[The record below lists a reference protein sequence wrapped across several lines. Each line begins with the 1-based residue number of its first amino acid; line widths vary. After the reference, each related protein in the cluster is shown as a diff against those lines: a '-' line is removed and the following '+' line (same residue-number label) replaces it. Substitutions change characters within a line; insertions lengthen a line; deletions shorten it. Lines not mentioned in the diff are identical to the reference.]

1 MSICGAF
8 SWHHIDSTYILSI
21 PPAQPCKSVLSNS
34 AVTHVMFL
42 ALITAERSISCCR
55 QLNNH
60 DYEDKLNKIQSD
72 CQQLG
77 GISGGTE
84 QGKHAP
90 EACLAQD
97 AQLVPNYI
105 KLFAKKKK
113 KNWNTWNFH
122 SSSGLPSRRVA
133 TWYKQVCIVA
143 LMSIFSALTSRNLQK
158 SLPAFPGSDLHKEP
172 TKKLFLQ
179 KQQLLLLLAEYGWIY
194 FCIHIGIYLWHTAD
208 LFKPPYQLI
217 TDRKWI
223 SGARTI
229 FAFLCL
235 PAELPHPERQQALWI
250 LPLLPAVAVS
260 WGWWRPSAS
269 CDEYSSNA
277 VIVWEY

>member
-1 MSICGAF
+1 MSICGVF
-8 SWHHIDSTYILSI
+8 SWHHVGSTCILSI

-97 AQLVPNYI
+97 VQLVPNSVE
-105 KLFAKKKK
+105 LFAKKNKNIYIYNNIKK
-113 KNWNTWNFH
+113 KIMKF
-122 SSSGLPSRRVA
+122 SFFIQRQKSASGLPSRRVA
-133 TWYKQVCIVA
+133 TRYTQVCIVA

-179 KQQLLLLLAEYGWIY
+179 KQQLFLLLAEYGWIY
-194 FCIHIGIYLWHTAD
+194 FCIHIGVYL
-208 LFKPPYQLI
+208 
-217 TDRKWI
+217 
-223 SGARTI
+223 
-229 FAFLCL
+229 
-235 PAELPHPERQQALWI
+235 
-250 LPLLPAVAVS
+250 
-260 WGWWRPSAS
+260 
-269 CDEYSSNA
+269 
-277 VIVWEY
+277 